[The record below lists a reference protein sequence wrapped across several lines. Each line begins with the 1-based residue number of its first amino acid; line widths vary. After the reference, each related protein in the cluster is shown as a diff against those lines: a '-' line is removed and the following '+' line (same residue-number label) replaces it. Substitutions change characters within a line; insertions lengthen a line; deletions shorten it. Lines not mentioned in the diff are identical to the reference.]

1 MNAQEL
7 KALTAVCGIDCFNCE
22 FFHTNVDGFFANLP
36 PDRTAA
42 FAARG
47 MTLEKVRCQGCR
59 ISGCTAI
66 EGTCE
71 TLACANERKVEFCFE
86 CKDFPCSRLQPL
98 VQNADRVPHNLKVYN
113 LCAIKNRG
121 IEAWAAET
129 AEIRK
134 RYFAG
139 SFKIGAG
146 PQLAQG
152 K

>member
-7 KALTAVCGIDCFNCE
+7 RKLTAVCGIDCFNCE
-22 FFHTNVDGFFANLP
+22 FFHTNVDGFFAKLP
-36 PDRTAA
+36 PEKRAA
-42 FAARG
+42 FEARG
-47 MTLEKVRCQGCR
+47 MTIEKARCQGCR

-66 EGTCE
+66 QGKCE
-71 TLACANERKVEFCFE
+71 TLACANERQVEFCLE
-86 CKDFPCSRLQPL
+86 CNDFPCTRLQPL
-98 VQNADRVPHNLKVYN
+98 AQAAERVPHNLKVYN

-121 IEAWAAET
+121 IEAWAAEA

>member
-7 KALTAVCGIDCFNCE
+7 KELTAICGIDCFNCE
-22 FFHTNVDGFFANLP
+22 FFHTNVDDFFAKMP
-36 PDRTAA
+36 PERKAA

-47 MTLEKVRCQGCR
+47 MTIDKVRCQGCR
-59 ISGCTAI
+59 KTGCTAI
-66 EGTCE
+66 DGKCE
-71 TLACANERKVEFCFE
+71 TLACAQQRKVEFCFE

-98 VQNADRVPHNLKVYN
+98 AEAAERVPHNLKVYN
-113 LCAIKNRG
+113 LSAIKNRG

-129 AEIRK
+129 ADIRK

-146 PQLAQG
+146 PQLTKA
-152 K
+152 